1 MDLKER
7 IALWN
12 TGDGKPAKGNLID
25 WEAYQKEPSI
35 NCMCAQGQLL
45 HTVGGWTPEQLKAA
59 DQLEADRETAR
70 IANISVAH
78 SVLLRNIND
87 LADGAP
93 SVVLTDPA
101 KVLGDQWSKLLDF
114 WWFMDSLDDRG
125 WEEVAVA
132 RTAARA
138 SARVISNA
146 WDAGGVA
153 EDAAGGAA
161 VNSARGVAA
170 WDAARFAS
178 SEIQGAAILQ
188 EQGKPFFFLPMFGF
202 ATPDDIPPCPADYG
216 NGVVPGGVA

>member
-12 TGDGKPAKGNLID
+12 TGDGKPAKGDLID

-45 HTVGGWTPEQLKAA
+45 HTVGGWAPEQLKRA
-59 DQLEADRETAR
+59 DQPEADRGTAR

-78 SVLLRNIND
+78 SILLRNIND

-93 SVVLTDPA
+93 SIVLTEPA

-114 WWFMDSLDDRG
+114 WWFMDGLDARG
-125 WEEVAVA
+125 WGEVV
-132 RTAARA
+132 AARA
-138 SARVISNA
+138 AAGSAARAAAESAARVA
-146 WDAGGVA
+146 ARVA
-153 EDAAGGAA
+153 SSAGAA
-161 VNSARGVAA
+161 SH
-170 WDAARFAS
+170 
-178 SEIQGAAILQ
+178 EIQGAAILQ
-188 EQGKPFFFLPMFGF
+188 EQGKPFVFLPMFGF
-202 ATPDDIPPCPADYG
+202 ATPDDIPPRPADYG